1 MCRSGFFGGQK
12 TSINPG
18 PNAEYSINRGCCFEF
33 VKLSIFNAKEN
44 SIFEIFE
51 KEISE
56 EGLKRLDSFY
66 INPKSKEFYDFIED
80 IFWRFEELGDL
91 ETRPENKLRDSIE
104 KSFLEIQNHLK

>member
-1 MCRSGFFGGQK
+1 MSEFS
-12 TSINPG
+12 SIRRKSLND
-18 PNAEYSINRGCCFEF
+18 
-33 VKLSIFNAKEN
+33 
-44 SIFEIFE
+44 FEIFE